1 MNATNIANQFK
12 DVCSQLAAG
21 VTVVTAKNP
30 ESKSGFH
37 AMTATAFMPLS
48 LAPPLILVAIEKK
61 NETHVLFNRGD
72 RVFGVSLLAENH
84 SEISTRYAGKDPSRY
99 GFEGIDTFFGPSGS
113 VLVSGCAAAIE
124 AEISD
129 VHDAGDHSIFVG
141 KVDWLEAFEDKKPL
155 VYWQREYYS
164 LVKTSK

>member
-1 MNATNIANQFK
+1 MNATNIAKHFK

-21 VTVVTAKNP
+21 VTVITVKNP
-30 ESKSGFH
+30 NSKSGFH

-61 NETHVLFNRGD
+61 NETHEFFNRGNS
-72 RVFGVSLLAENH
+72 VFGVSLLAENH
-84 SEISTRYAGKDPSRY
+84 SGISTRYASKEPSRY
-99 GFEGIDTFFGPSGS
+99 GFEGVDTFSGPSGS

-129 VHDAGDHSIFVG
+129 IHDAGDHSIFIG
-141 KVDWLEAFEDKKPL
+141 KVNWLEAFVVKKPL

-164 LVKTSK
+164 LVKAPI

>member
-1 MNATNIANQFK
+1 MNATNIAKHFK

-21 VTVVTAKNP
+21 VTIITTKNP
-30 ESKSGFH
+30 DSKSGFH

-61 NETHVLFNRGD
+61 NETHGFFNRSKS
-72 RVFGVSLLAENH
+72 VFGVSLLAEDH
-84 SEISTRYAGKDPSRY
+84 SEISTRYASKDPSRY
-99 GFEGIDTFFGPSGS
+99 GFEGIDTFTGPSGS

-129 VHDAGDHSIFVG
+129 MHDAGDHSIFIG
-141 KVDWLEAFEDKKPL
+141 KVGWLEAFADKKPL
-155 VYWQREYYS
+155 VYWQREYHF
-164 LVKTSK
+164 LGKNEL